1 MYLTPGSS
9 RRAGRAQVPGSGPAG
24 TRRPG
29 AQHGASRAASGAQ
42 FLLPVVTPG
51 PLGAADTDCPPR
63 AAQARPLKRRAAW
76 LDFRSP
82 FPVDAA
88 AGKEKRVDSETGVSA
103 GPGPSGP
110 GEGPSPRGPSATRG
124 AGWAASLAVRFL
136 TFSRGWAGRAH
147 AGKLVCPLPGR
158 LPRRVPRSG
167 SPRSPPCSMDP
178 GPAAPSIPSS
188 GAPLLW
194 GSPPLPPVRPFLRG
208 RPLPARAHPLL
219 TRPRPPHCLIRL
231 FDHRACLVS

>member
-1 MYLTPGSS
+1 MALLVPLPPSSPPLPDLVRYGAPPQSGGVGGREREGMLMYLTPGSS

-110 GEGPSPRGPSATRG
+110 GEGPSPRGPLRHTRG
-124 AGWAASLAVRFL
+124 WMGREPRLS
-136 TFSRGWAGRAH
+136 SRGS
-147 AGKLVCPLPGR
+147 LVPLHF
-158 LPRRVPRSG
+158 LP
-167 SPRSPPCSMDP
+167 
-178 GPAAPSIPSS
+178 
-188 GAPLLW
+188 
-194 GSPPLPPVRPFLRG
+194 
-208 RPLPARAHPLL
+208 
-219 TRPRPPHCLIRL
+219 
-231 FDHRACLVS
+231 